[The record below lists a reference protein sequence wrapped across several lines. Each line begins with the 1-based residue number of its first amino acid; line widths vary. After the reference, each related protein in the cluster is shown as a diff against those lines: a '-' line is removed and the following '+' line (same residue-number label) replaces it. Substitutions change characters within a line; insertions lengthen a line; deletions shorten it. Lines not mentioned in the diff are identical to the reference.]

1 MSRPSDCTEARLAA
15 SATIE
20 RRFMSVLAT
29 AASEQLESVKIEHR
43 SKSLEGELW
52 LGHVGA
58 VVLFLLKAF
67 LSASGRA
74 APAYA

>member
-15 SATIE
+15 SVTSE

-29 AASEQLESVKIEHR
+29 AASEQLESVKIEHW

-52 LGHVGA
+52 LGHVG
-58 VVLFLLKAF
+58 VVVNSH
-67 LSASGRA
+67 LSL
-74 APAYA
+74 